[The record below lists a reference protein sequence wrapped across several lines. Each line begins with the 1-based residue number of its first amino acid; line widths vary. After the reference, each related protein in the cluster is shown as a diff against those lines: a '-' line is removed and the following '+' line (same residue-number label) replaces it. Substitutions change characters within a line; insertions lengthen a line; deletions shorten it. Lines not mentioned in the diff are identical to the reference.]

1 MKMFAQLYI
10 KYMYL
15 LLGSHTSKSVNKS
28 PTRLAADGLGPLT
41 PAFDGAGRSVMMHLS
56 AASLFLSEIV
66 IALVRKWT
74 NTTSKTF
81 YSVVYCVMPGI
92 PSSWLMLWLIS
103 SVTMT
108 LYIHCISKIV
118 QQLLFEKYMNWFW
131 WRWQK
136 CYSENKKWNT
146 LFSDLT

>member
-28 PTRLAADGLGPLT
+28 PTQLAADGLGPLT
-41 PAFDGAGRSVMMHLS
+41 PLFDGAGRSTMTHLS

-66 IALVRKWT
+66 IALVRKCT

-81 YSVVYCVMPGI
+81 YSVVYCVMPCI
-92 PSSWLMLWLIS
+92 PSS
-103 SVTMT
+103 
-108 LYIHCISKIV
+108 
-118 QQLLFEKYMNWFW
+118 
-131 WRWQK
+131 
-136 CYSENKKWNT
+136 
-146 LFSDLT
+146 